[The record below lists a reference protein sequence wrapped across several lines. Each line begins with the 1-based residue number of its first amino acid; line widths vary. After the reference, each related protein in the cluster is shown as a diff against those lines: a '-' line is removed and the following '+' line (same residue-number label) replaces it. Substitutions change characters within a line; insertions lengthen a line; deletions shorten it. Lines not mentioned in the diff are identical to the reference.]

1 MLRLGHGFPTWGTCT
16 PGAFCLPQG
25 VHLLYSRIILR
36 LGHNNE
42 LYLYGSKNLKVTIK
56 I

>member
-1 MLRLGHGFPTWGTCT
+1 MYPQGYI
-16 PGAFCLPQG
+16 CLPQG
-25 VHLLYSRIILR
+25 LHLLYSRIILR
-36 LGHNNE
+36 LGHKNE